1 MACFPPLI
9 ATSDKDGSQVELFN
23 RVERERVAHQD
34 DHIEKSLSKWRN
46 LFPHVFMNPSTKAMN
61 SFYEVQLS
69 DVRDRVI
76 LECGCGPGGFAAWL
90 HGQGAYVVGIDIS
103 EYNISR
109 CRYLFASDG
118 SDPSRYRFFVMDAH
132 CLRFPDQSFDVVV
145 GNGILHHLSI
155 PRAVCEIN
163 RVLKPGGI
171 ALFQEPMSGNPL
183 LTIYRRLARFHTSD
197 ERPLTRGD
205 IAFLESEW
213 GFVPKY
219 TGLITMPV
227 ALFTS
232 LLLRPFPGNWFLY
245 LSGLLENALNS
256 RNILNSWNRFVIL
269 VYRKLT

>member
-1 MACFPPLI
+1 MPSFPLLI
-9 ATSDKDGSQVELFN
+9 DPSDKVGSQDELFS

-34 DHIEKSLSKWRN
+34 DHIEKSLVKWRN
-46 LFPHVFMNPSTKAMN
+46 LFPRVFKNPSTEAMN
-61 SFYEVQLS
+61 RFYESQLS

-76 LECGCGPGGFAAWL
+76 LECGCGPGSFAAWL

-103 EYNISR
+103 EFNISR
-109 CRYLFASDG
+109 CQSLFASQG
-118 SDPSRYRFFVMDAH
+118 SEPSRCRFYVMDAH
-132 CLRFPDQSFDVVV
+132 SLRFPDQSFDVVV

-183 LTIYRRLARFHTSD
+183 LMIYRKIAGFHTSD

-205 IAFLESEW
+205 IAFLKSQW
-213 GFVPKY
+213 GFVPRY

-227 ALFTS
+227 ALCTS
-232 LLLRPFPGNWFLY
+232 WLLRPYPGNWFLH
-245 LSGLLENALNS
+245 LSGLLEGALNS

-269 VYRKLT
+269 VYRKLN